1 MLCARW
7 ANRTRQPAC
16 KCALHT
22 AVRKQLHACTG
33 STHSTFK
40 ELLSSSLTSFG
51 TAVLL
56 QSLYLEESTLAV
68 PKDGQLSHHGIQVER
83 PVLQVPA

>member
-7 ANRTRQPAC
+7 ANRTRQR
-16 KCALHT
+16 ALHT
-22 AVRKQLHACTG
+22 AVRKQLHAPYLQG
-33 STHSTFK
+33 A
-40 ELLSSSLTSFG
+40 SLIVTTSFV
-51 TAVLL
+51 TTVLL

-68 PKDGQLSHHGIQVER
+68 PEDGQLSHHGIQVER